1 MIHFR
6 SLAGVLGLS
15 LSLCAAAAAQ
25 GTRYGRGESYTKDSW
40 PEELVKRPL
49 TLAEGLGQLDVPVI
63 FNLSSDQVG
72 KPVFVPLRLAYGV
85 TSTATLAITH
95 ETGLC
100 LTGTS
105 NGCAKVYND
114 VGLEGLFSVVPRGP
128 FQVALAAGLQL
139 VSLSDPF
146 AVAGVVGFDS
156 RYGSGPVALRFDPRL
171 SFGLNERDAGNRETL
186 ILPVT
191 LQLQAT
197 PNVAVSVGSGLIGP
211 LNPLFGT
218 FADLYAIPL
227 LFGVTYTTSRVDVGA
242 SFAFANLHAIGT
254 SSATDA
260 RLGQVF
266 ASLRF

>member
-1 MIHFR
+1 MTHSIR
-6 SLAGVLGLS
+6 SLIAVLGLS
-15 LSLCAAAAAQ
+15 LSIGAAASAQ
-25 GTRYGRGESYTKDSW
+25 GRYGRGDVVTKDSW
-40 PEELVKRPL
+40 PDELVKRPL
-49 TLAEGLGQLDVPVI
+49 TLAEGLGQLDVPVV
-63 FNLSSDQVG
+63 FNLSTNDVG

-85 TSTATLAITH
+85 TDTTTLAITH
-95 ETGLC
+95 QIGLC

-114 VGLEGLFSVVPRGP
+114 IGLEGLFSIAPTGP
-128 FQVALAAGLQL
+128 FQVALAAGLQF

-156 RYGSGPVALRFDPRL
+156 RYGAGAIALRFDPRL

-186 ILPVT
+186 SLPVI

-197 PNVAVSVGSGLIGP
+197 PNVALSIGSGLFGP
-211 LNPLFGT
+211 LNPVVGSFS
-218 FADLYAIPL
+218 DLYAIPL
-227 LFGVTYTTSRVDVGA
+227 VFGVAYTTSRVDVGA
-242 SFAFANLHAIGT
+242 TFEFLNLRATGGA
-254 SSATDA
+254 SATDA